1 MCYDTW
7 KTTHPDE
14 YDYDPYED
22 YVHIDELEKY
32 DEAKGF
38 LEEILRHIYTTGD
51 IELLEDQLEELC
63 AVFDLKI
70 PKSAPKLQKKRSE
83 LFDFAVQL
91 SQKHAKNLTYFE
103 EVL

>member
-7 KTTHPDE
+7 YTTHTDDYY
-14 YDYDPYED
+14 YDQYED
-22 YVHIDELEKY
+22 YVHIEELEKY
-32 DEAKGF
+32 NDAKGY

-63 AVFDLKI
+63 SVFDIKI
-70 PKSAPKLQKKRSE
+70 PKSSPKLQKKMSK
-83 LFDFAVQL
+83 LFDFIVQL
-91 SQKHAKNLTYFE
+91 RQKYAKNLIYFE